1 MNAEWRWDF
10 AIEILPNMLWAT
22 LNTILAAGI
31 GYAIAAIMGLIF
43 LLGQRTP
50 IKIVNIINR
59 EIVEFIRSTPL
70 LIQLFFV
77 YFVLPQFGITLS
89 AWVCGMITI
98 GLHFGTYLSEV
109 YRGALEGVPKTQW
122 EACRALNFSTFYT
135 YRKIVLP
142 QAFPIAIPGMGNYLV
157 GIFKDT
163 PLLSTIG
170 VAELF
175 HAATAVGGYHYRYLE
190 PYTIVGIIFLT
201 LSIPAAIWIR
211 IIVKFSDVTKQYG
224 DLVVLDK
231 LNLEIK
237 KNEMVSII
245 GPSGSGK
252 TTVLRVLM
260 TLEKINQGVIH
271 LDGEPLTHMDK
282 DGSLVEASEKYLRER
297 RSKIGMVFQ
306 QFNLFPHMTALQ
318 NCIEAPIEVLGMRKE
333 EAEERALELLEL
345 VGLTDKKDQHPSRLS
360 GGQQQR
366 VAIARALAMRP
377 KVMLLDEI
385 TSALDPEV
393 VGEVLNVIRSLNK
406 EHSLTM
412 IMVTHQMGFAR
423 EISDRVCFF
432 NEGKIFEQGPPEK
445 LFGDPQN
452 DRTKQFLHAVLDAN

>member
-31 GYAIAAIMGLIF
+31 GYAIAAIVGLLF

-50 IKIVNIINR
+50 IKIVNMINR

-109 YRGALEGVPKTQW
+109 YRGALEGVPRTQW
-122 EACRALNFSTFYT
+122 EACRALNFTTFYT
-135 YRKIVLP
+135 YRRIVLP

-190 PYTIVGIIFLT
+190 PYTIVGIIFLI
-201 LSIPAAIWIR
+201 LSVPAAMGIR
-211 IIVKFSDVTKQYG
+211 KLESSVNKSQGKVK
-224 DLVVLDK
+224 
-231 LNLEIK
+231 N
-237 KNEMVSII
+237 
-245 GPSGSGK
+245 
-252 TTVLRVLM
+252 
-260 TLEKINQGVIH
+260 
-271 LDGEPLTHMDK
+271 
-282 DGSLVEASEKYLRER
+282 
-297 RSKIGMVFQ
+297 
-306 QFNLFPHMTALQ
+306 
-318 NCIEAPIEVLGMRKE
+318 
-333 EAEERALELLEL
+333 
-345 VGLTDKKDQHPSRLS
+345 
-360 GGQQQR
+360 
-366 VAIARALAMRP
+366 
-377 KVMLLDEI
+377 
-385 TSALDPEV
+385 
-393 VGEVLNVIRSLNK
+393 
-406 EHSLTM
+406 
-412 IMVTHQMGFAR
+412 
-423 EISDRVCFF
+423 
-432 NEGKIFEQGPPEK
+432 
-445 LFGDPQN
+445 
-452 DRTKQFLHAVLDAN
+452 

>member
-50 IKIVNIINR
+50 IKIVNIFNR

-122 EACRALNFSTFYT
+122 EACRALNFTTFYT
-135 YRKIVLP
+135 YRRIVLP

-190 PYTIVGIIFLT
+190 PYTIVGIIFLI
-201 LSIPAAIWIR
+201 LSVPAAMGIR
-211 IIVKFSDVTKQYG
+211 KLESSVNKSQGKVK
-224 DLVVLDK
+224 
-231 LNLEIK
+231 N
-237 KNEMVSII
+237 
-245 GPSGSGK
+245 
-252 TTVLRVLM
+252 
-260 TLEKINQGVIH
+260 
-271 LDGEPLTHMDK
+271 
-282 DGSLVEASEKYLRER
+282 
-297 RSKIGMVFQ
+297 
-306 QFNLFPHMTALQ
+306 
-318 NCIEAPIEVLGMRKE
+318 
-333 EAEERALELLEL
+333 
-345 VGLTDKKDQHPSRLS
+345 
-360 GGQQQR
+360 
-366 VAIARALAMRP
+366 
-377 KVMLLDEI
+377 
-385 TSALDPEV
+385 
-393 VGEVLNVIRSLNK
+393 
-406 EHSLTM
+406 
-412 IMVTHQMGFAR
+412 
-423 EISDRVCFF
+423 
-432 NEGKIFEQGPPEK
+432 
-445 LFGDPQN
+445 
-452 DRTKQFLHAVLDAN
+452 

>member
-10 AIEILPNMLWAT
+10 AIEILPNMLLAT

-31 GYAIAAIMGLIF
+31 GYAIAAIVGLLF

-50 IKIVNIINR
+50 IKIVNMVNR

-122 EACRALNFSTFYT
+122 EACRALNFSSFYT

-211 IIVKFSDVTKQYG
+211 KIEKNV
-224 DLVVLDK
+224 
-231 LNLEIK
+231 NLAQGKIK
-237 KNEMVSII
+237 K
-245 GPSGSGK
+245 
-252 TTVLRVLM
+252 
-260 TLEKINQGVIH
+260 
-271 LDGEPLTHMDK
+271 
-282 DGSLVEASEKYLRER
+282 
-297 RSKIGMVFQ
+297 
-306 QFNLFPHMTALQ
+306 
-318 NCIEAPIEVLGMRKE
+318 
-333 EAEERALELLEL
+333 
-345 VGLTDKKDQHPSRLS
+345 
-360 GGQQQR
+360 
-366 VAIARALAMRP
+366 
-377 KVMLLDEI
+377 
-385 TSALDPEV
+385 
-393 VGEVLNVIRSLNK
+393 
-406 EHSLTM
+406 
-412 IMVTHQMGFAR
+412 
-423 EISDRVCFF
+423 
-432 NEGKIFEQGPPEK
+432 EQ
-445 LFGDPQN
+445 L
-452 DRTKQFLHAVLDAN
+452 

>member
-31 GYAIAAIMGLIF
+31 GYAIATIVGLLF

-50 IKIVNIINR
+50 IRIVNMVNR

-109 YRGALEGVPKTQW
+109 YRGALEGVPRTQW
-122 EACRALNFSTFYT
+122 EACRALNFSTTYT

-211 IIVKFSDVTKQYG
+211 KIEKNVN
-224 DLVVLDK
+224 LVQGK
-231 LNLEIK
+231 IK
-237 KNEMVSII
+237 K
-245 GPSGSGK
+245 
-252 TTVLRVLM
+252 
-260 TLEKINQGVIH
+260 
-271 LDGEPLTHMDK
+271 
-282 DGSLVEASEKYLRER
+282 
-297 RSKIGMVFQ
+297 
-306 QFNLFPHMTALQ
+306 
-318 NCIEAPIEVLGMRKE
+318 
-333 EAEERALELLEL
+333 
-345 VGLTDKKDQHPSRLS
+345 
-360 GGQQQR
+360 
-366 VAIARALAMRP
+366 
-377 KVMLLDEI
+377 
-385 TSALDPEV
+385 
-393 VGEVLNVIRSLNK
+393 
-406 EHSLTM
+406 
-412 IMVTHQMGFAR
+412 
-423 EISDRVCFF
+423 
-432 NEGKIFEQGPPEK
+432 EQ
-445 LFGDPQN
+445 L
-452 DRTKQFLHAVLDAN
+452 

>member
-1 MNAEWRWDF
+1 MNAEWIWDF
-10 AIEILPNMLWAT
+10 AIEILPQMLRAT

-31 GYAIAAIMGLIF
+31 GYAIAMIVGLIF

-50 IKIVNIINR
+50 FKIVNIINR

-122 EACRALNFSTFYT
+122 EACRALNFTTFYT

-190 PYTIVGIIFLT
+190 PYTIVGLIFLI
-201 LSIPAAIWIR
+201 LSVPAAMGIR
-211 IIVKFSDVTKQYG
+211 KLERSVNKSQGKVK
-224 DLVVLDK
+224 
-231 LNLEIK
+231 N
-237 KNEMVSII
+237 
-245 GPSGSGK
+245 
-252 TTVLRVLM
+252 
-260 TLEKINQGVIH
+260 
-271 LDGEPLTHMDK
+271 
-282 DGSLVEASEKYLRER
+282 
-297 RSKIGMVFQ
+297 
-306 QFNLFPHMTALQ
+306 
-318 NCIEAPIEVLGMRKE
+318 
-333 EAEERALELLEL
+333 
-345 VGLTDKKDQHPSRLS
+345 
-360 GGQQQR
+360 
-366 VAIARALAMRP
+366 
-377 KVMLLDEI
+377 
-385 TSALDPEV
+385 
-393 VGEVLNVIRSLNK
+393 
-406 EHSLTM
+406 
-412 IMVTHQMGFAR
+412 
-423 EISDRVCFF
+423 
-432 NEGKIFEQGPPEK
+432 
-445 LFGDPQN
+445 
-452 DRTKQFLHAVLDAN
+452 

>member
-31 GYAIAAIMGLIF
+31 GYAIAAIVGLLF

-50 IKIVNIINR
+50 IKIVNMVNR

-89 AWVCGMITI
+89 GWVCGMITI

-211 IIVKFSDVTKQYG
+211 KIEKNV
-224 DLVVLDK
+224 
-231 LNLEIK
+231 NLAQGKIK
-237 KNEMVSII
+237 K
-245 GPSGSGK
+245 
-252 TTVLRVLM
+252 
-260 TLEKINQGVIH
+260 
-271 LDGEPLTHMDK
+271 
-282 DGSLVEASEKYLRER
+282 
-297 RSKIGMVFQ
+297 
-306 QFNLFPHMTALQ
+306 
-318 NCIEAPIEVLGMRKE
+318 
-333 EAEERALELLEL
+333 
-345 VGLTDKKDQHPSRLS
+345 
-360 GGQQQR
+360 
-366 VAIARALAMRP
+366 
-377 KVMLLDEI
+377 
-385 TSALDPEV
+385 
-393 VGEVLNVIRSLNK
+393 
-406 EHSLTM
+406 
-412 IMVTHQMGFAR
+412 
-423 EISDRVCFF
+423 
-432 NEGKIFEQGPPEK
+432 EQ
-445 LFGDPQN
+445 L
-452 DRTKQFLHAVLDAN
+452 

>member
-10 AIEILPNMLWAT
+10 TFEILPKMLWAT
-22 LNTILAAGI
+22 LNTIMAAGI
-31 GYAIAAIMGLIF
+31 GYAIAAVLGLLF
-43 LLGQRTP
+43 LIGQKTP
-50 IKIVNIINR
+50 FKIINMLNR

-122 EACRALNFSTFYT
+122 EACRALNFSTTYT

-201 LSIPAAIWIR
+201 LSIPAAMWIR
-211 IIVKFSDVTKQYG
+211 KIEKNVNIAQGK
-224 DLVVLDK
+224 
-231 LNLEIK
+231 IK
-237 KNEMVSII
+237 K
-245 GPSGSGK
+245 
-252 TTVLRVLM
+252 
-260 TLEKINQGVIH
+260 
-271 LDGEPLTHMDK
+271 
-282 DGSLVEASEKYLRER
+282 
-297 RSKIGMVFQ
+297 
-306 QFNLFPHMTALQ
+306 
-318 NCIEAPIEVLGMRKE
+318 
-333 EAEERALELLEL
+333 
-345 VGLTDKKDQHPSRLS
+345 
-360 GGQQQR
+360 
-366 VAIARALAMRP
+366 
-377 KVMLLDEI
+377 
-385 TSALDPEV
+385 
-393 VGEVLNVIRSLNK
+393 
-406 EHSLTM
+406 
-412 IMVTHQMGFAR
+412 
-423 EISDRVCFF
+423 
-432 NEGKIFEQGPPEK
+432 EQI
-445 LFGDPQN
+445 
-452 DRTKQFLHAVLDAN
+452 

>member
-10 AIEILPNMLWAT
+10 AIEILPQMLLAT

-31 GYAIAAIMGLIF
+31 GYAIAAIVGLLF

-50 IKIVNIINR
+50 IKIVNMINR

-122 EACRALNFSTFYT
+122 EACRALNFSSFYT

-190 PYTIVGIIFLT
+190 PYTIVGLIFLT
-201 LSIPAAIWIR
+201 LSIPAAMWIR
-211 IIVKFSDVTKQYG
+211 KIEKNV
-224 DLVVLDK
+224 
-231 LNLEIK
+231 NLAQGKIK
-237 KNEMVSII
+237 K
-245 GPSGSGK
+245 
-252 TTVLRVLM
+252 
-260 TLEKINQGVIH
+260 
-271 LDGEPLTHMDK
+271 
-282 DGSLVEASEKYLRER
+282 
-297 RSKIGMVFQ
+297 
-306 QFNLFPHMTALQ
+306 
-318 NCIEAPIEVLGMRKE
+318 
-333 EAEERALELLEL
+333 
-345 VGLTDKKDQHPSRLS
+345 
-360 GGQQQR
+360 
-366 VAIARALAMRP
+366 
-377 KVMLLDEI
+377 
-385 TSALDPEV
+385 
-393 VGEVLNVIRSLNK
+393 
-406 EHSLTM
+406 
-412 IMVTHQMGFAR
+412 
-423 EISDRVCFF
+423 
-432 NEGKIFEQGPPEK
+432 EQ
-445 LFGDPQN
+445 L
-452 DRTKQFLHAVLDAN
+452 

>member
-10 AIEILPNMLWAT
+10 AIEILPQMLMAT

-31 GYAIAAIMGLIF
+31 GYAIAAIVGLLF

-50 IKIVNIINR
+50 IKVVNVINR

-122 EACRALNFSTFYT
+122 EACRALNFTTFYT
-135 YRKIVLP
+135 YRRIVLP

-190 PYTIVGIIFLT
+190 PYTIVGIIFLI
-201 LSIPAAIWIR
+201 LSVPAAMGIR
-211 IIVKFSDVTKQYG
+211 KLESSVNKSQGKVK
-224 DLVVLDK
+224 
-231 LNLEIK
+231 N
-237 KNEMVSII
+237 
-245 GPSGSGK
+245 
-252 TTVLRVLM
+252 
-260 TLEKINQGVIH
+260 
-271 LDGEPLTHMDK
+271 
-282 DGSLVEASEKYLRER
+282 
-297 RSKIGMVFQ
+297 
-306 QFNLFPHMTALQ
+306 
-318 NCIEAPIEVLGMRKE
+318 
-333 EAEERALELLEL
+333 
-345 VGLTDKKDQHPSRLS
+345 
-360 GGQQQR
+360 
-366 VAIARALAMRP
+366 
-377 KVMLLDEI
+377 
-385 TSALDPEV
+385 
-393 VGEVLNVIRSLNK
+393 
-406 EHSLTM
+406 
-412 IMVTHQMGFAR
+412 
-423 EISDRVCFF
+423 
-432 NEGKIFEQGPPEK
+432 
-445 LFGDPQN
+445 
-452 DRTKQFLHAVLDAN
+452 

>member
-10 AIEILPNMLWAT
+10 AIEILPQMLLAT

-31 GYAIAAIMGLIF
+31 GYAIAAIVGLLF

-50 IKIVNIINR
+50 IKIVNVINR

-109 YRGALEGVPKTQW
+109 YRGALEGVPRTQW

-190 PYTIVGIIFLT
+190 PYTIVGVIFLT

-211 IIVKFSDVTKQYG
+211 KIEKNV
-224 DLVVLDK
+224 
-231 LNLEIK
+231 NLAQGKIK
-237 KNEMVSII
+237 K
-245 GPSGSGK
+245 
-252 TTVLRVLM
+252 
-260 TLEKINQGVIH
+260 
-271 LDGEPLTHMDK
+271 
-282 DGSLVEASEKYLRER
+282 
-297 RSKIGMVFQ
+297 
-306 QFNLFPHMTALQ
+306 
-318 NCIEAPIEVLGMRKE
+318 
-333 EAEERALELLEL
+333 
-345 VGLTDKKDQHPSRLS
+345 
-360 GGQQQR
+360 
-366 VAIARALAMRP
+366 
-377 KVMLLDEI
+377 
-385 TSALDPEV
+385 
-393 VGEVLNVIRSLNK
+393 
-406 EHSLTM
+406 
-412 IMVTHQMGFAR
+412 
-423 EISDRVCFF
+423 
-432 NEGKIFEQGPPEK
+432 EQ
-445 LFGDPQN
+445 L
-452 DRTKQFLHAVLDAN
+452 

>member
-10 AIEILPNMLWAT
+10 AIEILPQMLWAT

-31 GYAIAAIMGLIF
+31 GYAIAAIVGLLF

-50 IKIVNIINR
+50 IKIVNMINR
-59 EIVEFIRSTPL
+59 ELVEFIRSTPL

-109 YRGALEGVPKTQW
+109 YRGALEGVPKSQW

-190 PYTIVGIIFLT
+190 PYTIVGLIFLM

-211 IIVKFSDVTKQYG
+211 KIEKNV
-224 DLVVLDK
+224 
-231 LNLEIK
+231 NLAQGKIK
-237 KNEMVSII
+237 K
-245 GPSGSGK
+245 
-252 TTVLRVLM
+252 
-260 TLEKINQGVIH
+260 
-271 LDGEPLTHMDK
+271 
-282 DGSLVEASEKYLRER
+282 
-297 RSKIGMVFQ
+297 
-306 QFNLFPHMTALQ
+306 
-318 NCIEAPIEVLGMRKE
+318 
-333 EAEERALELLEL
+333 
-345 VGLTDKKDQHPSRLS
+345 
-360 GGQQQR
+360 
-366 VAIARALAMRP
+366 
-377 KVMLLDEI
+377 
-385 TSALDPEV
+385 
-393 VGEVLNVIRSLNK
+393 
-406 EHSLTM
+406 
-412 IMVTHQMGFAR
+412 
-423 EISDRVCFF
+423 
-432 NEGKIFEQGPPEK
+432 EQ
-445 LFGDPQN
+445 L
-452 DRTKQFLHAVLDAN
+452 

>member
-10 AIEILPNMLWAT
+10 AIEILPQMLWAT

-31 GYAIAAIMGLIF
+31 GYAIAAVVGLLF

-50 IKIVNIINR
+50 IKIINMANR

-122 EACRALNFSTFYT
+122 EACRALNFSMFYT

-211 IIVKFSDVTKQYG
+211 KVEKKV
-224 DLVVLDK
+224 
-231 LNLEIK
+231 NLAQGKIK
-237 KNEMVSII
+237 K
-245 GPSGSGK
+245 
-252 TTVLRVLM
+252 
-260 TLEKINQGVIH
+260 
-271 LDGEPLTHMDK
+271 
-282 DGSLVEASEKYLRER
+282 
-297 RSKIGMVFQ
+297 
-306 QFNLFPHMTALQ
+306 
-318 NCIEAPIEVLGMRKE
+318 
-333 EAEERALELLEL
+333 
-345 VGLTDKKDQHPSRLS
+345 
-360 GGQQQR
+360 
-366 VAIARALAMRP
+366 
-377 KVMLLDEI
+377 
-385 TSALDPEV
+385 
-393 VGEVLNVIRSLNK
+393 
-406 EHSLTM
+406 
-412 IMVTHQMGFAR
+412 
-423 EISDRVCFF
+423 
-432 NEGKIFEQGPPEK
+432 EQ
-445 LFGDPQN
+445 L
-452 DRTKQFLHAVLDAN
+452 

>member
-10 AIEILPNMLWAT
+10 TIEILPQMLLAT

-31 GYAIAAIMGLIF
+31 GYAIAAIVGLLF

-50 IKIVNIINR
+50 IKIVNMVNR

-122 EACRALNFSTFYT
+122 EACRALNFTTFYT
-135 YRKIVLP
+135 YRRIVLP

-190 PYTIVGIIFLT
+190 PYTIVGVIFLI
-201 LSIPAAIWIR
+201 LSVPAAMGIR
-211 IIVKFSDVTKQYG
+211 KIESSVNKSQGKVK
-224 DLVVLDK
+224 
-231 LNLEIK
+231 N
-237 KNEMVSII
+237 
-245 GPSGSGK
+245 
-252 TTVLRVLM
+252 
-260 TLEKINQGVIH
+260 
-271 LDGEPLTHMDK
+271 
-282 DGSLVEASEKYLRER
+282 
-297 RSKIGMVFQ
+297 
-306 QFNLFPHMTALQ
+306 
-318 NCIEAPIEVLGMRKE
+318 
-333 EAEERALELLEL
+333 
-345 VGLTDKKDQHPSRLS
+345 
-360 GGQQQR
+360 
-366 VAIARALAMRP
+366 
-377 KVMLLDEI
+377 
-385 TSALDPEV
+385 
-393 VGEVLNVIRSLNK
+393 
-406 EHSLTM
+406 
-412 IMVTHQMGFAR
+412 
-423 EISDRVCFF
+423 
-432 NEGKIFEQGPPEK
+432 
-445 LFGDPQN
+445 
-452 DRTKQFLHAVLDAN
+452 